1 MRFASSVKSLLV
13 LGALV
18 TTVVSA
24 QQFPSKPISM
34 VVAYPA
40 GGPSDVVARVVA
52 PHIAKGLG
60 QNIVVE
66 NIAGAAGAIGVQKM
80 LSAAPDGHTLLLG
93 SPMELVLT
101 PLSIAAAKYKPED
114 VQPLVRWGSTS
125 MVLLARKDLPANTV
139 EELVALAKTPGSKEM
154 TFGSL
159 GRGSLYHLV
168 TARFQQLSGTKMLE
182 VPYKG
187 AAPLVQDLIGGQID
201 IVFMP
206 LAGNVPALIKGGNVK
221 PLGLAAASRH
231 PQLSQIPL
239 IKETKGMDDFVY
251 GLWSGVQVS
260 KNVPVAVQNQ
270 IHKAANEALML
281 PEVRKAIEAQGS
293 TPANTSTLAELT
305 ASYAQDIARYQA
317 IAKSINLQPE

>member
-1 MRFASSVKSLLV
+1 MRLVHSVKHLLA
-13 LGALV
+13 LGILV
-18 TTVVSA
+18 TTAVSA
-24 QQFPSKPISM
+24 QPFPSKVMSM
-34 VVAYPA
+34 VVPYPP

-52 PHIAKGLG
+52 PHIAKALG
-60 QNIVVE
+60 QTIIVE
-66 NIAGAAGAIGVQKM
+66 NSSGAAGAIGVQKM
-80 LSAAPDGHTLLLG
+80 LGAAPDGHTMLLG

-114 VQPLVRWGSTS
+114 MQPLVRWGSTS

-139 EELVALAKTPGSKEM
+139 DELVTLAKTPGAKELAVG
-154 TFGSL
+154 TI

-168 TARFQQLSGTKMLE
+168 AERFQQLSGTKMLQ

-187 AAPLVQDLIGGQID
+187 GAPLVTDLIGGQID

-206 LAGNVPALIKGGNVK
+206 LAGNVPALITGGKVK
-221 PLGLAAASRH
+221 ALGLAATSRH
-231 PQLSQIPL
+231 PVLSQIPL
-239 IKETKGMDDFVY
+239 IKESKGMDDFVF

-260 KNVPVAVQNQ
+260 KSVPETVQNQ
-270 IHKAANEALML
+270 IHNAANEALMQ

-293 TPANTSTLAELT
+293 SPAMPSTLADLSK
-305 ASYAQDIARYQA
+305 SYAQDIARFQA